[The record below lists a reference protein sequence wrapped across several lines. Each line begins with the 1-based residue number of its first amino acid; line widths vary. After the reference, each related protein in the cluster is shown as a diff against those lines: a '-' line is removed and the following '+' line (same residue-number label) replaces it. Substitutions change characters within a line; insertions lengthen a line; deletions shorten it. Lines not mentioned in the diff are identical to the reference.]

1 MKKYF
6 YLFGR
11 KRMRN
16 TVIAIISL
24 VIFFAFIKFFL
35 VVGGIVALCASGYFL
50 YQAVCDKD
58 NRQTLLKKRLLPA
71 VVAMV
76 LCFGFTGALSG
87 GQQTS
92 HHEAAGSSAK
102 TTHKHADSSSTDD
115 SSDDNEDKDDFD
127 SESSEDS
134 SEDTGSTEDT
144 ASERTSS
151 TDISTT
157 TENGNANLHNNGDMT
172 TDQVGTIVGNSR
184 TMVYHTPGQHGY
196 RMNSGNAVYFNSE
209 AEAQAAGYRKALR

>member
-1 MKKYF
+1 
-6 YLFGR
+6 
-11 KRMRN
+11 MRN
-16 TVIAIISL
+16 TVIAIIGL

-50 YQAVCDKD
+50 YQAVRDKD

-115 SSDDNEDKDDFD
+115 SNDDDEDKDDFD
-127 SESSEDS
+127 SESSENS
-134 SEDTGSTEDT
+134 SGIPDQLKILL
-144 ASERTSS
+144 ASAPVAPTSQP
-151 TDISTT
+151 
-157 TENGNANLHNNGDMT
+157 L
-172 TDQVGTIVGNSR
+172 R
-184 TMVYHTPGQHGY
+184 RMVTQTCII
-196 RMNSGNAVYFNSE
+196 MAI
-209 AEAQAAGYRKALR
+209 

>member
-1 MKKYF
+1 MK
-6 YLFGR
+6 
-11 KRMRN
+11 N
-16 TVIAIISL
+16 TIIAIIGL

-50 YQAVCDKD
+50 YQAVRDKD

-71 VVAMV
+71 LVAMV
-76 LCFGFTGALSG
+76 LCFGLTGTLSG

-92 HHEAAGSSAK
+92 HHESASSSAK

-115 SSDDNEDKDDFD
+115 SSDDDEDKDDFD

-134 SEDTGSTEDT
+134 SEDTESTEDA

-184 TMVYHTPGQHGY
+184 TMVYHTPGQQGY

>member
-1 MKKYF
+1 
-6 YLFGR
+6 
-11 KRMRN
+11 MRN

-50 YQAVCDKD
+50 YQAVRDKD

-92 HHEAAGSSAK
+92 HHEATSSSAK
-102 TTHKHADSSSTDD
+102 ITHKHADSSSTDD
-115 SSDDNEDKDDFD
+115 SNDDDKDKDKDDFD

-151 TDISTT
+151 TDVSTT

-172 TDQVGTIVGNSR
+172 TDQAGTIVGNSR
-184 TMVYHTPGQHGY
+184 TMVYHTPGQQGY